1 MLQTYKIWS
10 GTRTWL
16 PGDDTGKYTV
26 IEIVAEELGWFED
39 VNPDGFS
46 GTAYYVYRA
55 ESGEIIINVVNK
67 NYGIGEPSRAVIY
80 SFSSLE
86 EAAADGFE
94 QVLKEMRLI

>member
-1 MLQTYKIWS
+1 MQNYRIWE
-10 GTRTWL
+10 GERTFL
-16 PGDDTGKYTV
+16 PGDDTSKYTV

-80 SFSSLE
+80 RFRSLE
-86 EAAADGFE
+86 EAAQSE
-94 QVLKEMRLI
+94 QRYALEELCLI

>member
-1 MLQTYKIWS
+1 MLQTYKIWE
-10 GTRTWL
+10 GERTFL

-86 EAAADGFE
+86 EAAQSE
-94 QVLKEMRLI
+94 QRYTLEELRLI